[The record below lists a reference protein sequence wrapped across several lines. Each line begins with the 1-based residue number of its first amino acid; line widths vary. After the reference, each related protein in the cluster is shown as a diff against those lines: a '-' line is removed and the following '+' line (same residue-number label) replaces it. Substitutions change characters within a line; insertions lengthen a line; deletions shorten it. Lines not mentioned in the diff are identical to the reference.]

1 MTAPANGPMIGH
13 EEPWRTWRMAMAGHR
28 MHHAW
33 LLAGRE
39 GLGKASFARMAAAE
53 LVAERGIPQPPPD
66 SHPDILTLAPLPAND
81 DEAKKKADGKPYLT
95 KRNISVDQVREMQR
109 RLVTRPTLGARR
121 AVIIDAADQL
131 EKSAVNAL
139 LKSLEEPPQGTFFLL
154 VVHGLGRLLPTIRS
168 RCLVMRFHPLDQG
181 QLAQAVDAAMPGLDS
196 ATRTAAIAIS
206 GGSPG
211 AAIAFAEQ
219 DLGKVHGLFRKLV
232 TQGDADFALRGALSG
247 AMGQRPDRERQLAAI
262 ECARMVLVDHMRDV
276 DDASR
281 LRIADAHAALVRLAG
296 QAPTY
301 NFDPALLMMEIGGL
315 LASVA
320 RTREGAH

>member
-1 MTAPANGPMIGH
+1 MTPPPSGPMVGH
-13 EEPWRTWRMAMAGHR
+13 EEPWRTWRTAMAGHR

-39 GLGKASFARMAAAE
+39 GLGKAGFARMAAAE

-66 SHPDILTLAPLPAND
+66 SHPDILTLSPLPAND

-168 RCLVMRFHPLDQG
+168 RCLVM
-181 QLAQAVDAAMPGLDS
+181 QAVDAAMPGLDS
-196 ATRTAAIAIS
+196 ATRAAAIAVA

-232 TQGDADFALRGALSG
+232 AQGDADFALRGALSG

-262 ECARMVLVDHMRDV
+262 ECARMVLVDHMHEV
-276 DDASR
+276 DDAYR
-281 LRIADAHAALVRLAG
+281 LRIADTHAALVRLAG